1 MLFNKS
7 SSNISDEAFIERY
20 RKSGKK
26 SHVGELFNR
35 YAHMVLGVSMK
46 YLKDPTAA
54 EDATIEIFEKLFVEL
69 KSKDIDV
76 FKAWLYTV
84 SKNHVLMI
92 LRKHVRTREKNNQF
106 AATYDVDL
114 DDYEEREIQ
123 YEALERALSVLN
135 PEQKKCLELFF
146 LDKRSYKEIVDLT
159 GFAMNT
165 VKSHIQNGKRNLKI
179 QLEQSDEFKD

>member
-7 SSNISDEAFIERY
+7 SSIASDATLIERY

-35 YAHMVLGVSMK
+35 YAHLVLGVCMK
-46 YLKDPTAA
+46 YLKDPAAA
-54 EDATIEIFEKLFVEL
+54 EDATLEIFEKLFIEL
-69 KSKDIDV
+69 KSKEIDV

-84 SKNHVLMI
+84 SKNHSLMI
-92 LRKHVRTREKNNQF
+92 LRKQTRTREKK
-106 AATYDVDL
+106 ALYDATYDEDL
-114 DDYEEREIQ
+114 GNTSEKEVQ
-123 YEALERALSVLN
+123 YEALEQALSILN
-135 PEQKKCLELFF
+135 PEQKQCVELFF

-159 GFAMNT
+159 GFSLNS

>member
-1 MLFNKS
+1 MLFTKS
-7 SSNISDEAFIERY
+7 SSNISDEALIERY

-46 YLKDPTAA
+46 YLKDPAAA

-84 SKNHVLMI
+84 SKNHALMI
-92 LRKHVRTREKNNQF
+92 LRKQVRTREKRARF
-106 AATYDVDL
+106 TATYEVDL
-114 DDYEEREIQ
+114 DDHAEREVQ
-123 YEALERALSVLN
+123 YEALKRALSVLN

-146 LDKRSYKEIVDLT
+146 LDKRSYKEIVEHT

>member
-7 SSNISDEAFIERY
+7 SSNISDEALIERY

-35 YAHMVLGVSMK
+35 YAHMVLGVCMK
-46 YLKDPTAA
+46 YLKDPAAA
-54 EDATIEIFEKLFVEL
+54 EDATIEIFEKLFIEL
-69 KSKDIDV
+69 KSKEIEV

-92 LRKHVRTREKNNQF
+92 LRKQVRTREKDELF
-106 AATYDVDL
+106 AATFDQPQDNH
-114 DDYEEREIQ
+114 EEREIQ

-135 PEQKKCLELFF
+135 PEQKKCVELFF
-146 LDKRSYKEIVDLT
+146 LDKRSYKEIVVLT
-159 GFAMNT
+159 GFSMNT

-179 QLEQSDEFKD
+179 QLEQSDEFNL